1 MATDP
6 FTTLHSPWLTCL
18 LTPFSQQAIEV
29 LDFFSNF
36 FFWKWILYFME
47 YFSLHPGLPL
57 STSNNQIKS
66 QYREFST
73 DSIRFQFAIGSTFGR
88 NFSPLPLIP
97 GTVTSVKFPFII
109 ITSVECSF
117 IKPWMPVLYSGT
129 LSQGDLPSN
138 DCYKTLS
145 LWDKLDDRGGEN
157 KMANEPL
164 PPPPL
169 WNFLSLKTYSSQVR
183 LCFSAV
189 DCISHPADKRGEKFT
204 NQQVLYL
211 WLHLLYLKLVLPLKK
226 AYIFGWYRFII
237 SIHCITCLSPI
248 NSLFLSLSFFLTSDL
263 VTGVMY

>member
-1 MATDP
+1 MGCVHDYTATDP

-18 LTPFSQQAIEV
+18 LTPFFPTGHRSIG
-29 LDFFSNF
+29 LLFLTF

-47 YFSLHPGLPL
+47 YFPLHPGLPL

-66 QYREFST
+66 QYSEFST
-73 DSIRFQFAIGSTFGR
+73 DSIRFQFAIGSTFGW
-88 NFSPLPLIP
+88 NFSPPPPLPPIP

-157 KMANEPL
+157 KMANKPL

-169 WNFLSLKTYSSQVR
+169 WEFPK
-183 LCFSAV
+183 
-189 DCISHPADKRGEKFT
+189 P
-204 NQQVLYL
+204 
-211 WLHLLYLKLVLPLKK
+211 
-226 AYIFGWYRFII
+226 
-237 SIHCITCLSPI
+237 
-248 NSLFLSLSFFLTSDL
+248 
-263 VTGVMY
+263 

>member
-1 MATDP
+1 MGCVHDYTATDP

-18 LTPFSQQAIEV
+18 LTPFFPTGHRSIG
-29 LDFFSNF
+29 LLFLTF

-47 YFSLHPGLPL
+47 YFPLHPGLPL

-66 QYREFST
+66 QYSEFST

-88 NFSPLPLIP
+88 NFSPPPPLPPIP

-157 KMANEPL
+157 KMANKPL

-169 WNFLSLKTYSSQVR
+169 WEFPK
-183 LCFSAV
+183 
-189 DCISHPADKRGEKFT
+189 P
-204 NQQVLYL
+204 
-211 WLHLLYLKLVLPLKK
+211 
-226 AYIFGWYRFII
+226 
-237 SIHCITCLSPI
+237 
-248 NSLFLSLSFFLTSDL
+248 
-263 VTGVMY
+263 